1 MALPDSVTGLVEF
14 SPVED
19 VLLPILREPLGPGV
33 RVQTLIHKNQQFPLV
48 LVRRLTSFGS
58 GGDPR
63 FVDFARIAIYTY
75 AEGVEGDVD
84 SAHLGEACRVVLR
97 NAWTTQVVVPG
108 RGSISSFRTITGPK
122 RVSDWVPSTGPV
134 QYADLPVGVFRYE
147 AIYDLEIRRP
157 VTS

>member
-1 MALPDSVTGLVEF
+1 MALPESVTGLVEF

-33 RVQTLIHKNQQFPLV
+33 RVQTLIQKNQQFPLV

-84 SAHLGEACRVVLR
+84 SAHLG
-97 NAWTTQVVVPG
+97 
-108 RGSISSFRTITGPK
+108 
-122 RVSDWVPSTGPV
+122 DWGPSTGPV